1 MLNNLPYT
9 EYWDCF
15 YISIIIGIAT
25 IKNSVHSCDFVFVM
39 NCTLRILGSKM
50 YLHCSILLS
59 KTMGNG

>member
-25 IKNSVHSCDFVFVM
+25 IKNSVHSCDFFVFVM
-39 NCTLRILGSKM
+39 N
-50 YLHCSILLS
+50 
-59 KTMGNG
+59 